1 MPKKQQPMNKNPL
14 VSSVTAR
21 IKNTSYSSG
30 TDQVATPEETLKR
43 KRNFLSILDKAT
55 DKLME
60 NLESGKMTLDTSLD
74 LDRII
79 KLSLLVSGE
88 ADSITGKSG
97 KETTSEL
104 EVESKKLSMAKIES
118 ILDPDDPEVKA
129 MYDKL
134 YDSYNKLN
142 DENEG

>member
-1 MPKKQQPMNKNPL
+1 
-14 VSSVTAR
+14 VTAR
-21 IKNTSYSSG
+21 IKNTTYESSS
-30 TDQVATPEETLKR
+30 TQVATPEETIGR
-43 KRNFLSILDKAT
+43 KKKYLGILDKAI
-55 DKLME
+55 DKIAD
-60 NLESGKMTLDTSLD
+60 NLESGKMALDSSLD

-97 KETTSEL
+97 KETTQEMD
-104 EVESKKLSMAKIES
+104 VEAKKLSMSKIES
-118 ILDPDDPEVKA
+118 ILDLEDPEVKA

-142 DENEG
+142 DEVDE

>member
-1 MPKKQQPMNKNPL
+1 MAKKQPINRKPL

-21 IKNTSYSSG
+21 IRNTTYDSSS
-30 TDQVATPEETLKR
+30 TVVATPEETCKR
-43 KRNFLSILDKAT
+43 KKSFLNILDKAT
-55 DKLME
+55 EKIME
-60 NLESGKMTLDTSLD
+60 SIESGKMTFDSTLD
-74 LDRII
+74 LDRVI

-97 KETTSEL
+97 KETTQEMDI
-104 EVESKKLSMAKIES
+104 EARKLSMSKIES
-118 ILDPDDPEVKA
+118 ILDLEDPEVKA

-142 DENEG
+142 DEFEN